1 MGSQALPSRT
11 KPRSTLP
18 TSVFSATSQF
28 LILMPLFGASLV
40 AQQVKKKSACS
51 AGEPSSTPRS
61 GRFPGEGTG
70 YPLQYSWASLVAQ
83 MVKIP
88 PAMWKTW
95 VQSLDWEDPLEEG
108 RATHWRRAWQPTPVS
123 LPGESPGQR
132 SLAGVH
138 EVAKSQ
144 T

>member
-28 LILMPLFGASLV
+28 LIPMPLFWASLV
-40 AQQVKKKSACS
+40 AQQVKKKKSACS

-61 GRFPGEGTG
+61 GRSPGEGIG

-83 MVKIP
+83 MVKNP
-88 PAMWKTW
+88 PVMWKTW

-108 RATHWRRAWQPTPVS
+108 RATHWRRAWQPTPI
-123 LPGESPGQR
+123 LAWRIPWTEEPGRSP
-132 SLAGVH
+132 
-138 EVAKSQ
+138 
-144 T
+144 